1 MVGGRILDDLDT
13 ERAVW
18 SSTYRGELRGHRA
31 WRAWPGVIGGAD
43 SNNLAGGAASGHP
56 LSPPS
61 EGGEKDGPGDGPAPV
76 GSRNG
81 LGSVSAVSVSA
92 GSLKPIGDGIR
103 SASPFGLP
111 KREGQHQRT
120 SRQAPKESR
129 VVRLIHPKG
138 EAVPVPIGV
147 GAGGII
153 RFFARSV

>member
-1 MVGGRILDDLDT
+1 M
-13 ERAVW
+13 W
-18 SSTYRGELRGHRA
+18 SSTYRREFRGHRA

-43 SNNLAGGAASGHP
+43 SNNLAGEAASGHP
-56 LSPPS
+56 LSPPL
-61 EGGEKDGPGDGPAPV
+61 EGGERKDRGNGPAPE

-81 LGSVSAVSVSA
+81 LESASAVSVSA

-103 SASPFGLP
+103 SALPFGLP
-111 KREGQHQRT
+111 KREGQHERT
-120 SRQAPKESR
+120 SRQAPEESR

-147 GAGGII
+147 GAGGIS